1 MLSTGF
7 LIHVSLPQKYTV
19 HWHSLPLLG
28 FFSPLSFLWRKVK
41 VSPVPTDTL
50 LPSRVRGAALSLGLP
65 TGEAK

>member
-28 FFSPLSFLWRKVK
+28 FFSPPPLFSVEESEGF
-41 VSPVPTDTL
+41 SC
-50 LPSRVRGAALSLGLP
+50 SY
-65 TGEAK
+65 